1 MEKQIETKLT
11 ETIKDL
17 GGRAFKL
24 QFIGVRG
31 APDRIILMPGAR
43 VFFAELKNGSAG
55 RLRVGQKAMAKILDR
70 LGFKVWIISNE
81 VELQEF
87 LLQLN

>member
-1 MEKQIETKLT
+1 MEKKIEKKLR
-11 ETIKDL
+11 EAVKSK
-17 GGRAFKL
+17 GGYAFKL
-24 QFIGVRG
+24 IFGAVRG
-31 APDRIILMPGAR
+31 APDRVILMPGAR